1 MKNWRRGGTR
11 GCDDGV
17 HVTRD
22 GTVEERDN
30 YPFDKFTHERI
41 AGVPEQKGP
50 GDCGVY
56 CLKYIECHATGN
68 AFSASSLCN
77 KNIKAIRSRYACDI
91 FKETDCKGPRIRDW
105 DGLDPFDGR
114 C

>member
-1 MKNWRRGGTR
+1 MMAYMLREMAL
-11 GCDDGV
+11 
-17 HVTRD
+17 
-22 GTVEERDN
+22 VEERDN

-41 AGVPEQKGP
+41 AGVPEQEGP

-68 AFSASSLCN
+68 AFIN
-77 KNIKAIRSRYACDI
+77 AIHSRYACDI

-105 DGLDPFDGR
+105 DGIDPYDGR
-114 C
+114 S